1 MFTSLGTAFFLT
13 SLTIGLAAAY
23 VALERRRVLAEVEQA
38 VRERTS
44 LVRAAAHELRQPLT
58 TIVGL
63 VEHLRSSGSGVEG
76 EAQTAERIQASIGEL
91 DAALNNTLEI
101 FDLAGGQLSIH
112 KEAVEL
118 RTETRLLIRKINK
131 RLLSQKQPI
140 LVQADHLPECWVEAD
155 LAKVQQ
161 CLTTLIEQAIY
172 QTAHGQVN
180 VSFVHNRLLG
190 EKHEIVFTVT
200 DDGPGMDHHLARH
213 FFDPVGYANN
223 PALKGRPAAMLA
235 INLAHQVAE

>member
-118 RTETRLLIRKINK
+118 RTETLLLIRKINK

-140 LVQADHLPECWVEAD
+140 LVQADHLP
-155 LAKVQQ
+155 
-161 CLTTLIEQAIY
+161 
-172 QTAHGQVN
+172 
-180 VSFVHNRLLG
+180 
-190 EKHEIVFTVT
+190 
-200 DDGPGMDHHLARH
+200 
-213 FFDPVGYANN
+213 
-223 PALKGRPAAMLA
+223 
-235 INLAHQVAE
+235 